1 MTPIYCCHCGA
12 STVVRTPEGDH
23 LPRHVC
29 VACVENFAATQ
40 PRQVTVVV
48 RSDRRGRRSVIDRKL
63 GRRTYEQRRQILDID
78 GRVRALLVAHCRW
91 QHV

>member
-1 MTPIYCCHCGA
+1 MCIA
-12 STVVRTPEGDH
+12 RI
-23 LPRHVC
+23 
-29 VACVENFAATQ
+29 ENFAATQ
-40 PRQVTVVV
+40 TRQVPIIA
-48 RSDRRGRRSVIDRKL
+48 RSERRARRSVIDRKL